1 MVEVIRNLLLQKEW
15 FQWIP
20 KDAFLIGGSVR
31 DLLLGKVPKDWDI
44 ALWEPE
50 KVGRLIA
57 RQFKGA
63 FIPLGEEF
71 GIYRVVLG
79 GEQID
84 LTRIDGNIYDDLLKR
99 DLTINAIGVSLDR
112 WEFVDPF
119 LGRRDLETG
128 VVRMTSE
135 ENLKADPL
143 RILRTFRFAAQLNF
157 TVEDRTLFA
166 IRSNSHLL
174 KHVAPERI
182 TYELKLILSQS
193 NFYEMVN
200 LMADTGVLFAVFPE
214 LEKLTEPIEGLEID
228 VWSHTLLALRRLN
241 VALNTL
247 EDGPFTYYLHRMDAV
262 RDREGRFILVMG
274 TMFHDVGKPA
284 TYRMDEK
291 GEISFHGHD
300 YVGSKIFK
308 RVAKRLRMS
317 NELAE
322 NIALLI
328 AEHMHP
334 HLLATPDVTR
344 RALFR
349 FYRRTG
355 VWAFPTILLA
365 YADALATPLR
375 AEGVAGQLRLARK
388 LENLLRD
395 MEAERNRPPRLVTGH
410 DIKALGLPPGP
421 IYKKILNEIEEL
433 RAEGVIKTR
442 EEALKVLKRLVD
454 ETLKENVT
462 DT

>member
-1 MVEVIRNLLLQKEW
+1 MIRAVLTSKPWYEW
-15 FQWIP
+15 LP
-20 KDAFLIGGSVR
+20 RDAFLVGGSVR

-50 KVGRLIA
+50 KVGRLLA
-57 RQFKGA
+57 KELRGA
-63 FIPLGEEF
+63 FVPLGEEF

-84 LTRIDGNIYDDLLKR
+84 LTRIQGSIYDDLLKR
-99 DLTINAIGVSLDR
+99 DLTINAIAISLNS
-112 WEFVDPF
+112 WEMIDPF
-119 LGRRDLETG
+119 MGAKDVRNG

-135 ENLKADPL
+135 ENLRSDPL
-143 RILRTFRFAAQLNF
+143 RMLRVFRFASTLNF
-157 TVEDRTLFA
+157 EIEYRTLIA
-166 IRSNSHLL
+166 VRSNFHLIER
-174 KHVAPERI
+174 VAPERVL
-182 TYELKLILSQS
+182 YELSLILSS
-193 NFYEMVN
+193 DNFYDAIS
-200 LMADTGVLFAVFPE
+200 LMADTGILFAIFPE
-214 LEKLTEPIEGLEID
+214 LDELRRPLEGLETD
-228 VWSHTLLALRRLN
+228 VWTHTLLALRRLN

-247 EDGPFTYYLHRMDAV
+247 EDGPFTYYLHRMEAV
-262 RDREGRFILVMG
+262 RNREGRLAIVLG

-284 TYRMDEK
+284 TYRRNEE

-300 YVGSKIFK
+300 YVGSKIFR
-308 RVAKRLRMS
+308 RVGRRLRMS
-317 NELAE
+317 RDLTDTVS
-322 NIALLI
+322 LLV

-349 FYRRTG
+349 YYRRTG
-355 VWAFPTILLA
+355 KWAFPIILMA

-395 MEAERNRPPRLVTGH
+395 LEAEANRPPRLVTGH

-421 IYKKILNEIEEL
+421 AYKKILNEIEEM
-433 RAEGVIKTR
+433 RAEGTIKTR
-442 EEALKVLKRLVD
+442 EEALEVLKELVERYRND
-454 ETLKENVT
+454 GQA
-462 DT
+462 

>member
-1 MVEVIRNLLLQKEW
+1 MVEVIRSILTSRPWYE
-15 FQWIP
+15 WIP
-20 KDAFLIGGSVR
+20 RDAFLVGGSVR

-50 KVGRLIA
+50 KVGRLLA
-57 RQFKGA
+57 KEFRGA
-63 FIPLGEEF
+63 FVPLGEEF
-71 GIYRVVLG
+71 GIYRVVLE

-84 LTRIDGNIYDDLLKR
+84 LTRIEGNIYDDLLKR
-99 DLTINAIGVSLDR
+99 DLTINAVAVSLNG
-112 WEFVDPF
+112 WEMVDPF
-119 LGRRDLETG
+119 MGVNDIRGRI
-128 VVRMTSE
+128 VRMTSE

-143 RILRTFRFAAQLNF
+143 RLLRVFRFAATLGF
-157 TVEDRTLFA
+157 EIEHRTLMA
-166 IRSNSHLL
+166 VRDNAHLIRD
-174 KHVAPERI
+174 VAPERVL
-182 TYELKLILSQS
+182 YELKFVLSS
-193 NFYEMVN
+193 HNFHDMIG
-200 LMADTGVLFAVFPE
+200 LMADTGILFHIFPE
-214 LEKLTEPIEGLEID
+214 LDELRKPLPGLDTD
-228 VWSHTLLALRRLN
+228 VWTHTLLALRRLN

-247 EDGPFTYYLHRMDAV
+247 EDGPFTYYLHRLDAIKSK
-262 RDREGRFILVMG
+262 EGRLAIVLG

-284 TYRMDEK
+284 TYRMDEN

-308 RVAKRLRMS
+308 RVGRRLRMS
-317 NELAE
+317 NDL
-322 NIALLI
+322 IDTVALLV

-355 VWAFPTILLA
+355 EWAFPIILLA

-395 MEAERNRPPRLVTGH
+395 LEAEAKKPPRLVTGH

-421 IYKKILNEIEEL
+421 VYKKILNEIEEM
-433 RAEGVIKTR
+433 RAEGSIKTR
-442 EEALKVLKRLVD
+442 EEALQVLKELV
-454 ETLKENVT
+454 ERYRENGKI
-462 DT
+462 